1 MGDSALAPPVQH
13 PVTVAQRRTAAA
25 EMGSRAYQVSAE
37 VQRKRRVLVEV
48 EMLVTETH
56 PRHLLEGLE

>member
-1 MGDSALAPPVQH
+1 MGVSVLAPPGQH

-25 EMGSRAYQVSAE
+25 EMGSRVYQVSAE
-37 VQRKRRVLVEV
+37 VLRKRRVLAEV

-56 PRHLLEGLE
+56 PCHPLEGLE